1 MTEGKGGMALNL
13 ARAQGMYNVV
23 TGVWPLLSMRSFEA
37 VLGPKVDR
45 WLVRTVSGL
54 LLGIGIAQA
63 STDRAALPV
72 VRRLSAM
79 TAGTLLAVD
88 ATYALRGRI
97 AKTYLLDAV
106 VEAGWLAAWLR
117 SGPVRTRAV
126 RPGPAG
132 ARRAKR

>member
-1 MTEGKGGMALNL
+1 VRRLQQSGRDD
-13 ARAQGMYNVV
+13 RADLDR
-23 TGVWPLLSMRSFEA
+23 PEA

-54 LLGIGIAQA
+54 LLGIGTAQA
-63 STDRAALPV
+63 STDWAALPV

>member
-1 MTEGKGGMALNL
+1 MTEAKGGMALNL
-13 ARAQGMYNVV
+13 ARAQGTYNVV

-54 LLGIGIAQA
+54 LIGIGIAQA

-72 VRRLSAM
+72 VRRLSAL

-97 AKTYLLDAV
+97 AKTYLFDAV

-117 SGPVRTRAV
+117 SGPELNRTVRSA
-126 RPGPAG
+126 PAG
-132 ARRAKR
+132 AHRASR

>member
-1 MTEGKGGMALNL
+1 MTEDRGGMALSV
-13 ARAQGMYNVV
+13 ARAQGNYDVV

-54 LLGIGIAQA
+54 LLGIGTAQA
-63 STDRAALPV
+63 STDWAALPV